1 MGRSVVLPELADL
14 LDLPSAHRL
23 GLLFVT
29 DVGRE
34 IMGERPTADGCAA
47 ELEVMAA
54 MHFRSGKA
62 VGNRR
67 ARTQQLAQQ
76 IKHWHRPR
84 GETVA
89 A

>member
-1 MGRSVVLPELADL
+1 
-14 LDLPSAHRL
+14 
-23 GLLFVT
+23 
-29 DVGRE
+29 
-34 IMGERPTADGCAA
+34 
-47 ELEVMAA
+47 MAA